1 MKAITEGN
9 YIAAF
14 TDGSSY
20 ISKDQKYYEA
30 SSAVVIIINDKEV
43 CRLGCFHKNGTNSI
57 GEVYALMLAIEKVE
71 ELKRDNPELNDYF
84 TFYVSD
90 SRYFVQIA
98 NECVYTLE
106 KLNRNSDIWKSSSGN
121 PVAYQFV
128 WKYLF
133 EKYFT
138 KQSWL
143 NDNMIIHMNGHIT
156 GKKLIESYKKAFKR
170 NSNQTWAKQRAITL
184 DAFKWM
190 VDMNNIVDHLAE
202 MIRTEKLYYF
212 EKGSEDSKWVKRKRN
227 IPTRN
232 QRWII
237 RSRKNESKI

>member
-90 SRYFVQIA
+90 SRYVVQSAI
-98 NECVYTLE
+98 Y
-106 KLNRNSDIWKSSSGN
+106 
-121 PVAYQFV
+121 
-128 WKYLF
+128 
-133 EKYFT
+133 
-138 KQSWL
+138 
-143 NDNMIIHMNGHIT
+143 M
-156 GKKLIESYKKAFKR
+156 GK
-170 NSNQTWAKQRAITL
+170 T
-184 DAFKWM
+184 
-190 VDMNNIVDHLAE
+190 
-202 MIRTEKLYYF
+202 
-212 EKGSEDSKWVKRKRN
+212 
-227 IPTRN
+227 
-232 QRWII
+232 
-237 RSRKNESKI
+237 